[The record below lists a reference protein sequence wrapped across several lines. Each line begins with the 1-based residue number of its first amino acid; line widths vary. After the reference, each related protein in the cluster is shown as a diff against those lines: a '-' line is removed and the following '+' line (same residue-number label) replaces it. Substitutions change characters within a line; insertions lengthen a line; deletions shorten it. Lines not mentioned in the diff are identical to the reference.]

1 MLSRKLLLGLAP
13 LLAVIALSVV
23 PAMAQA
29 SPEWLV
35 AGKAIP
41 AGGKVAIKSHG
52 GPFVLRTVGG
62 GEITCTTLKDTGE
75 LFSGSPGTGLA
86 FLLFTGCSSS
96 ICPGTL
102 TIDEFHIIFTLLSLT
117 DLSIFLLELEPV
129 LVLCNGTLIGEIEET
144 SLGAGFLAT
153 VSGKKLVFN
162 KAGNLTFAG
171 EEATVTG
178 EDEQEGTSGESIT
191 VS

>member
-62 GEITCTTLKDTGE
+62 GEITCTTLKDTDE
-75 LFSGSPGTGLA
+75 LFSGSPGTA
-86 FLLFTGCSSS
+86 
-96 ICPGTL
+96 
-102 TIDEFHIIFTLLSLT
+102 
-117 DLSIFLLELEPV
+117 
-129 LVLCNGTLIGEIEET
+129 
-144 SLGAGFLAT
+144 GA
-153 VSGKKLVFN
+153 
-162 KAGNLTFAG
+162 
-171 EEATVTG
+171 
-178 EDEQEGTSGESIT
+178 Q
-191 VS
+191 